1 MNHYKTVDGIEGERE
16 IAGLFSLKYK
26 KLLNTVSYD
35 EQVMTRLQN
44 NIDDSIISECASCTG
59 CDTPYDHNITISE
72 VTNAINKLKH
82 GKGDGSSDISSDH
95 GNVSRLL
102 SILFTM
108 MLRHGVAPYGH
119 GTMVPIP
126 KGRWSNLNVSVNYRA
141 ITLSSIVDKILDM
154 VILIRE
160 ESHILTSDLQ
170 FSFKTGSSTTMC
182 TAMIQDTVSCYV
194 CNGSNVNG
202 LLLDA
207 TQAFDRLNYCKLFSI
222 LLNRDV

>member
-1 MNHYKTVDGIEGERE
+1 MAKRHAGLIACNKMAQAIRSNCMCEFLKQTRRFRKHKVNHSKTVDGIEGEHE

-26 KLLNTVSYD
+26 ELLNTVSYD
-35 EQVMTRLQN
+35 EEVTTRLQN

-59 CDTPYDHNITISE
+59 CDTSYDHSITTSE

-82 GKGDGSSDISSDH
+82 GKGDGSSDISSDYILYAD

-108 MLRHGVAPYGH
+108 MLRHGVAPDGMLL

-141 ITLSSIVDKILDM
+141 ITLSSIVG
-154 VILIRE
+154 
-160 ESHILTSDLQ
+160 
-170 FSFKTGSSTTMC
+170 KT
-182 TAMIQDTVSCYV
+182 I
-194 CNGSNVNG
+194 
-202 LLLDA
+202 
-207 TQAFDRLNYCKLFSI
+207 
-222 LLNRDV
+222 